1 MISFRAVKL
10 YLYLLVFL
18 ITFATFAP
26 VMLNSF
32 VNWDDYIFVVDNA
45 DISSLS
51 WRSLHWMVTTFYQGV
66 WHPLTWF
73 SHAVD
78 RALWGLQPAYHHLTS
93 AVIHALNALLVFT
106 LFVELTRGRGISE
119 KGRYVAAFIGALLF
133 AVHPLRV
140 ESVAWVSERKDVL
153 CSFFFLSCMIF
164 YLKYARTDAG
174 VEVRSDHDAAPGLP
188 PPLTPPARACPGL
201 DPGGGDTNTLLP
213 VGRTFQ
219 SAKNS
224 RLESLLHIGKG
235 GGEAHEKPRTPIVTP
250 AKAGVQEILN
260 SLDSGFR
267 RNDVVG
273 APLAAPPP
281 GQGKP
286 CPYGGRERQARIYY
300 VLALL
305 FCFLALLSKPM
316 AISLP
321 LVVFLLDYYP
331 LERLKR
337 ASWRGL
343 LLEKLPFF
351 VLSCAT
357 VVLNM
362 LATRGLAVTFDYVS
376 LHVRIMNALSG
387 LLFYIK
393 QTVFPDNLLP
403 LYQMD
408 RNLDYFSAPFILS
421 ALTAVVLTALSL
433 WRAIKGQR
441 LWAAVWFYY
450 LITLAPAMGLFM
462 SYRHAVADRY
472 TYLPT
477 LGFYLLAG
485 LGAARLWD
493 KAGAVK
499 SRRAIRAAVVIL
511 VAVSALACGYKTAR
525 QIAVWRTSET
535 MWRHVLDNA
544 YHIPDLAFFGVGLEM
559 EKQGKLDQAMEL
571 YEKAWSLNPQNPRF
585 LLQMGSVMEMQGN
598 WERALDIYAKLAK
611 AYPRDPAF
619 SFHQGRVL
627 AVLGRDEE
635 ARVALDQAL
644 DLAPRE
650 SRQIALLRFLR
661 SAPKG
666 NALAKEYYGRYLTYG
681 FPPVPALE
689 SKLGIESAPQPKQ
702 R

>member
-1 MISFRAVKL
+1 
-10 YLYLLVFL
+10 
-18 ITFATFAP
+18 
-26 VMLNSF
+26 
-32 VNWDDYIFVVDNA
+32 
-45 DISSLS
+45 
-51 WRSLHWMVTTFYQGV
+51 
-66 WHPLTWF
+66 
-73 SHAVD
+73 
-78 RALWGLQPAYHHLTS
+78 
-93 AVIHALNALLVFT
+93 
-106 LFVELTRGRGISE
+106 
-119 KGRYVAAFIGALLF
+119 
-133 AVHPLRV
+133 
-140 ESVAWVSERKDVL
+140 
-153 CSFFFLSCMIF
+153 
-164 YLKYARTDAG
+164 
-174 VEVRSDHDAAPGLP
+174 
-188 PPLTPPARACPGL
+188 
-201 DPGGGDTNTLLP
+201 
-213 VGRTFQ
+213 
-219 SAKNS
+219 
-224 RLESLLHIGKG
+224 
-235 GGEAHEKPRTPIVTP
+235 
-250 AKAGVQEILN
+250 
-260 SLDSGFR
+260 
-267 RNDVVG
+267 
-273 APLAAPPP
+273 
-281 GQGKP
+281 
-286 CPYGGRERQARIYY
+286 